1 LLVAGTNAQ
10 PTHLY
15 LFFYE
20 KNPAAPVALIE
31 KSSIVRRMSRV
42 PSERLVLLVLA
53 AIQFTHIMD
62 FMVMMPL
69 APQLM
74 RELDLGAGQFSALV
88 AAYSIAAGIVGLLS
102 APFIDR
108 FDRRTLLLVAYAGFT
123 VATLLCGLATNAHT
137 LLIARAIGGG
147 FGGVSG
153 SLCLAI
159 VSDLVPPER
168 RAAGIGIV
176 MTAFAVAAAIGVP
189 VGLQLANLWG
199 WRTPFLGVAAV
210 GVIVWIIVFRM
221 VPPVR
226 GHLQSGADK
235 GRAFR
240 ELLQD
245 RNAGRAILFM
255 AVMVIGHFSIIPLL
269 SSHLVGDVALPEK
282 YLFLV
287 YMIGGALSVI
297 TAPRVGR
304 LADRYGRQRIF
315 TIMVLAASVVILAI
329 ANAGP
334 LPVWATLT
342 LAGLFFVFAS
352 GRFVPGQAILTLA
365 VPSSRRGAFLSL
377 SSCARDLASGISST
391 LGGWIVSKQPNG
403 HLVHFNWLG
412 WIAVA
417 GGLLSILLARTV
429 HVNDKG
435 AVSPLATPTP
445 EPG

>member
-1 LLVAGTNAQ
+1 MPRL
-10 PTHLY
+10 
-15 LFFYE
+15 
-20 KNPAAPVALIE
+20 
-31 KSSIVRRMSRV
+31 
-42 PSERLVLLVLA
+42 PSERLILLILA
-53 AIQFTHIMD
+53 GIQFTHIID

-88 AAYSIAAGIVGLLS
+88 AAYSIAAGVVGLLS

-108 FDRRTLLLVAYAGFT
+108 FDRRTLLLWVYAGFAG
-123 VATLLCGLATNAHT
+123 ATLLCGLASNAHT
-137 LLIARAIGGG
+137 LLIARAVGGA
-147 FGGVSG
+147 FGGISG

-189 VGLQLANLWG
+189 IGLQLAQLWG
-199 WRTPFLGVAAV
+199 WRAPFHCIAAV
-210 GVIVWIIVFRM
+210 GALVWCLVFRL

-240 ELLQD
+240 ELLRD
-245 RNAGRAILFM
+245 ANAGRAIVFM
-255 AVMVIGHFSIIPLL
+255 AVMVVGHFSIIPLL
-269 SSHLVGDVALPEK
+269 SPHLVGDLALPEK
-282 YLFLV
+282 YLSLV
-287 YMIGGALSVI
+287 YFIGGALSVV
-297 TAPRVGR
+297 TAPQVGR
-304 LADRYGRQRIF
+304 LADRRGRQRVF
-315 TIMVLAASVVILAI
+315 TIMVLAASLIILAI

-334 LPVWATLT
+334 LPVWATLG
-342 LAGLFFVFAS
+342 LAGLFFIFAS
-352 GRFVPGQAILTLA
+352 GRFVPGQAIVTLA

-377 SSCARDLASGISST
+377 TSCARDLASGISSM

-417 GGLLSILLARTV
+417 AGLASILLAQRV
-429 HVNDKG
+429 RVNDKG
-435 AVSPLATPTP
+435 GVSPLTNPPAAT
-445 EPG
+445 

>member
-1 LLVAGTNAQ
+1 
-10 PTHLY
+10 
-15 LFFYE
+15 
-20 KNPAAPVALIE
+20 
-31 KSSIVRRMSRV
+31 MSRL

-53 AIQFTHIMD
+53 SIQFTHIMD

-74 RELDLGAGQFSALV
+74 RELNLGAGQFSALV
-88 AAYSIAAGIVGLLS
+88 AAYSVAAGVVGLLS

-123 VATLLCGLATNAHT
+123 VATLLCGLASNAHT
-137 LLIARAIGGG
+137 LLIARAIGGA

-189 VGLQLANLWG
+189 VGLQLAHLWG
-199 WRTPFLGVAAV
+199 WRMPFLGVAGIGA
-210 GVIVWIIVFRM
+210 IVWCIIFRV

-235 GRAFR
+235 GQAFR
-240 ELLQD
+240 DLLRD
-245 RNAGRAILFM
+245 RNAGRGIVFM
-255 AVMVIGHFSIIPLL
+255 AVMVLGHFSIIPLL
-269 SSHLVGDVALPEK
+269 SPHLVGDVALPEK

-287 YMIGGALSVI
+287 YFIGGVVSVI

-304 LADRYGRQRIF
+304 LADRHGRHRVF
-315 TIMVLAASVVILAI
+315 MYMVLAASVIILAI

-334 LPVWATLT
+334 LPVWATLVLT
-342 LAGLFFVFAS
+342 GFFFMFAS

-377 SSCARDLASGISST
+377 TSCSRDLASGIASM
-391 LGGWIVSKQPNG
+391 LGGWIVAKQPDG
-403 HLVHFNWLG
+403 TLVHFNWLG

-417 GGLLSILLARTV
+417 AGLISILLARTV
-429 HVNDKG
+429 HVNDTG
-435 AVSPLATPTP
+435 VVSPLATAPAKS
-445 EPG
+445 

>member
-1 LLVAGTNAQ
+1 
-10 PTHLY
+10 
-15 LFFYE
+15 
-20 KNPAAPVALIE
+20 
-31 KSSIVRRMSRV
+31 MSRP
-42 PSERLVLLVLA
+42 PSERLVLLILA

-88 AAYSIAAGIVGLLS
+88 AAYSVAAGIVGLLS

-108 FDRRTLLLVAYAGFT
+108 HDRRTLLLVTYAGFT
-123 VATLLCGLATNAHT
+123 VATLLCGLASDAHT
-137 LLIARAIGGG
+137 LLIARAIGGA

-176 MTAFAVAAAIGVP
+176 MTAFAAAAAVGVP
-189 VGLQLANLWG
+189 VGLQLAQLWG
-199 WRTPFLGVAAV
+199 WRMPFLGVAGV
-210 GVIVWIIVFRM
+210 GLIVWTLVFRL

-226 GHLQSGADK
+226 GHLQGGEHK

-240 ELLQD
+240 ELLRD
-245 RNAGRAILFM
+245 ANAGRAILFM
-255 AVMVIGHFSIIPLL
+255 AVMVLGHFSIIPLL
-269 SSHLVGDVALPEK
+269 SPHLVGDVALPEK

-287 YMIGGALSVI
+287 YLIGGVLSVF

-304 LADRYGRQRIF
+304 LADRLGRQRVF
-315 TIMVLAASVVILAI
+315 TIMVLTASVVILAI

-334 LPVWATLT
+334 LPVWATLVLT
-342 LAGLFFVFAS
+342 GLFFVFAS
-352 GRFVPGQAILTLA
+352 GRFVPAQAIVTLA

-391 LGGWIVSKQPNG
+391 LGGWIVTRQPNG
-403 HLVHFNWLG
+403 HLEHFNWLG

-417 GGLLSILLARTV
+417 GGLLSILIARTI
-429 HVNDKG
+429 HVNDTG
-435 AVSPLATPTP
+435 VASPLAATTG
-445 EPG
+445 EAQGAKS

>member
-1 LLVAGTNAQ
+1 
-10 PTHLY
+10 
-15 LFFYE
+15 
-20 KNPAAPVALIE
+20 
-31 KSSIVRRMSRV
+31 MSRA

-88 AAYSIAAGIVGLLS
+88 AAYSIAAGVVGLLS

-108 FDRRTLLLVAYAGFT
+108 FDRRTLLLWMYAGFT
-123 VATLLCGLATNAHT
+123 VATLLCGLASDAHT
-137 LLIARAIGGG
+137 LLIARAIGGA
-147 FGGVSG
+147 FGGISG

-168 RAAGIGIV
+168 RAAGIGLV

-189 VGLQLANLWG
+189 VGLQLAHLWG
-199 WRTPFLGVAAV
+199 WRMPFLGVAVVGAAV
-210 GVIVWIIVFRM
+210 WCLVFRI

-226 GHLQSGADK
+226 GHLQSGTDK

-240 ELLQD
+240 ELLRD
-245 RNAGRAILFM
+245 ANAGRGIVFM
-255 AVMVIGHFSIIPLL
+255 AVMVLGHFSIIPLL
-269 SSHLVGDVALPEK
+269 SPHLVGDLALPEK

-287 YMIGGALSVI
+287 YFIGGVVSVV
-297 TAPRVGR
+297 TAPQVGK
-304 LADRYGRQRIF
+304 LADRHGRQCVF
-315 TIMVLAASVVILAI
+315 TIMVLAASLVILAI

-334 LPVWATLT
+334 LPVWGTLT
-342 LAGLFFVFAS
+342 LAGLFFMFAS
-352 GRFVPGQAILTLA
+352 GRFVPGQAIVTLA

-377 SSCARDLASGISST
+377 SSCARDLASGLAST
-391 LGGWIVSKQPNG
+391 LGGWIVAKQPNG

-412 WIAVA
+412 WIAVGA
-417 GGLLSILLARTV
+417 GLLSILLAYRV
-429 HVNDKG
+429 RVNDTG
-435 AVSPLATPTP
+435 VPLPLPP
-445 EPG
+445 E

>member
-1 LLVAGTNAQ
+1 MPRL
-10 PTHLY
+10 
-15 LFFYE
+15 
-20 KNPAAPVALIE
+20 
-31 KSSIVRRMSRV
+31 S
-42 PSERLVLLVLA
+42 SERPILLVLA

-88 AAYSIAAGIVGLLS
+88 AAYSIAAGVVGLLS

-108 FDRRTLLLVAYAGFT
+108 FDRRTLLLYVYAGFT
-123 VATLLCGLATNAHT
+123 VATLFCGLATNAHT
-137 LLIARAIGGG
+137 LLVARAIGGA
-147 FGGVSG
+147 FGGISG

-189 VGLQLANLWG
+189 VGLQLALLWG
-199 WRTPFLGVAAV
+199 WRMPFLAVAAV
-210 GVIVWIIVFRM
+210 GLAVWCIVFRM
-221 VPPVR
+221 LPPVR

-235 GRAFR
+235 GKAFR
-240 ELLQD
+240 ELLRD
-245 RNAGRAILFM
+245 RNAGRGIVFM
-255 AVMVIGHFSIIPLL
+255 GVMVLGHFSIIPLL
-269 SSHLVGDVALPEK
+269 SPHLVGDVALPEK

-287 YMIGGALSVI
+287 YFIGGVASVI

-304 LADRYGRQRIF
+304 LADRHGRHRVS
-315 TIMVLAASVVILAI
+315 TWMVVAACLVILAI

-334 LPVWATLT
+334 LPIWVTLVLT
-342 LAGLFFVFAS
+342 GLFFIFAS
-352 GRFVPGQAILTLA
+352 GRFVPAQAILTLA

-377 SSCARDLASGISST
+377 TSCARDLASGVAST
-391 LGGWIVSKQPNG
+391 LGGWVVVKQPNG

-412 WIAVA
+412 WIAVGA
-417 GGLLSILLARTV
+417 GLLSILLARRV
-429 HVNDKG
+429 HVNDTG
-435 AVSPLATPTP
+435 VPSPLATPP
-445 EPG
+445 AAS

>member
-1 LLVAGTNAQ
+1 
-10 PTHLY
+10 
-15 LFFYE
+15 
-20 KNPAAPVALIE
+20 
-31 KSSIVRRMSRV
+31 MSRL

-74 RELDLGAGQFSALV
+74 RDLNLGAGQFSALV
-88 AAYSIAAGIVGLLS
+88 AAYSIAAGVVGLLS

-123 VATLLCGLATNAHT
+123 VATLFCGLASNAHT
-137 LLIARAIGGG
+137 LLIARGIGGA

-189 VGLQLANLWG
+189 VGLQLASVWG
-199 WRTPFLGVAAV
+199 WEAPFLFVAAI
-210 GVIVWIIVFRM
+210 GAIVWCIIFRV

-226 GHLQSGADK
+226 GHLQSGLNK
-235 GRAFR
+235 GQAFK
-240 ELLQD
+240 ELLRD
-245 RNAGRAILFM
+245 RNAGRGIVFM
-255 AVMVIGHFSIIPLL
+255 AVMVLGHFSIIPLL
-269 SSHLVGDVALPEK
+269 SPHLVGDLALPEK

-287 YMIGGALSVI
+287 YFIGGVVSVI
-297 TAPRVGR
+297 TAPQVGKF
-304 LADRYGRQRIF
+304 ADRHGRHRVF
-315 TIMVLAASVVILAI
+315 MYMVLAASVVILAI

-342 LAGLFFVFAS
+342 LAGLFFMFAS
-352 GRFVPGQAILTLA
+352 GRFVPGQAIVTLA

-377 SSCARDLASGISST
+377 TSCGRDLASGIASM
-391 LGGWIVSKQPNG
+391 LGGWIVAKQPDG

-417 GGLLSILLARTV
+417 AGLVSILLARTV
-429 HVNDKG
+429 HVNDTG
-435 AVSPLATPTP
+435 IISPLAAQKP
-445 EPG
+445 EPV

>member
-1 LLVAGTNAQ
+1 MTGGMPRL
-10 PTHLY
+10 
-15 LFFYE
+15 
-20 KNPAAPVALIE
+20 
-31 KSSIVRRMSRV
+31 

-74 RELDLGAGQFSALV
+74 RELNLGAGQFSALV
-88 AAYSIAAGIVGLLS
+88 AAYSVAAGAVGLLS

-123 VATLLCGLATNAHT
+123 VATLLCGLASNAHT
-137 LLIARAIGGG
+137 LLIARAIGGA

-168 RAAGIGIV
+168 RAAGLGIV

-189 VGLQLANLWG
+189 VGLQLAHLWG
-199 WRTPFLGVAAV
+199 WRMPFLGVAAV
-210 GVIVWIIVFRM
+210 GAVVWCIIFRV

-226 GHLQSGADK
+226 GHLQSGANK
-235 GRAFR
+235 GQAFR
-240 ELLQD
+240 ELLRD
-245 RNAGRAILFM
+245 SNAGRGILFM
-255 AVMVIGHFSIIPLL
+255 AVMVLGHFSIIPLL
-269 SSHLVGDVALPEK
+269 SPHLVGNVALPEK

-287 YMIGGALSVI
+287 YFIGGVMSVF

-304 LADRYGRQRIF
+304 LADRYGRHRVF
-315 TIMVLAASVVILAI
+315 TYMVLAASVVILAI

-334 LPVWATLT
+334 LPVWATLV

-352 GRFVPGQAILTLA
+352 GRFVPGQAIVTLA

-377 SSCARDLASGISST
+377 TSCARDLASGISSM
-391 LGGWIVSKQPNG
+391 LGGWIVSKQPDG

-417 GGLLSILLARTV
+417 AGLVSILLARTV

-435 AVSPLATPTP
+435 VISPLATPSVKS
-445 EPG
+445 

>member
-1 LLVAGTNAQ
+1 
-10 PTHLY
+10 
-15 LFFYE
+15 
-20 KNPAAPVALIE
+20 
-31 KSSIVRRMSRV
+31 MSRA
-42 PSERLVLLVLA
+42 PTERPILLVLA

-62 FMVMMPL
+62 FMIMMPL

-74 RELDLGAGQFSALV
+74 RELNLGAGQFSAFV
-88 AAYSIAAGIVGLLS
+88 ASYSISAGVVGLLG

-108 FDRRTLLLVAYAGFT
+108 FDRRTLLLWVYAGFT
-123 VATLLCGLATNAHT
+123 GATLLCGLAANAH
-137 LLIARAIGGG
+137 LLLVARAVGGA

-168 RAAGIGIV
+168 RAAGLGIV
-176 MTAFAVAAAIGVP
+176 MTAFAVAAAVGVP
-189 VGLQLANLWG
+189 VGLQLAQLWG
-199 WRTPFLGVAAV
+199 WRAPFLCVAVVGAV
-210 GVIVWIIVFRM
+210 VWCLVYRL

-240 ELLQD
+240 ELLRD
-245 RNAGRAILFM
+245 ANAGRAIVFM
-255 AVMVIGHFSIIPLL
+255 AVMVLGHFSIIPLL
-269 SSHLVGDVALPEK
+269 SPHLVGDVALPEK

-287 YMIGGALSVI
+287 YFIGGVLSVV

-304 LADRYGRQRIF
+304 LADRHGRQRVF
-315 TIMVLAASVVILAI
+315 AIMVSAASLIILAI

-334 LPVWATLT
+334 LPVWATLS

-352 GRFVPGQAILTLA
+352 GRFVPGQAIITLA

-377 SSCARDLASGISST
+377 TSCARDLASGVSST
-391 LGGWIVSKQPNG
+391 LGGWIVTKQPNG

-417 GGLLSILLARTV
+417 GGLLSILLARRV
-429 HVNDKG
+429 RVNDTG
-435 AVSPLATPTP
+435 APSPV
-445 EPG
+445 PGA

>member
-1 LLVAGTNAQ
+1 MPRL
-10 PTHLY
+10 
-15 LFFYE
+15 
-20 KNPAAPVALIE
+20 
-31 KSSIVRRMSRV
+31 

-62 FMVMMPL
+62 FMIMMPL

-88 AAYSIAAGIVGLLS
+88 AAYSVAAGVVGLLS

-108 FDRRTLLLVAYAGFT
+108 FDRRTLLLVVYAGFT
-123 VATLLCGLATNAHT
+123 VATLFCGLATNAHA
-137 LLIARAIGGG
+137 LLVARAVGGA
-147 FGGVSG
+147 FGGISG

-176 MTAFAVAAAIGVP
+176 MTAFAAAAAIGVP
-189 VGLQLANLWG
+189 VGLQLAQLWG
-199 WRTPFLGVAAV
+199 WRMPFLIVAGA
-210 GVIVWIIVFRM
+210 GLLVWGLVFRL

-226 GHLQSGADK
+226 GHMQEGEHK

-240 ELLQD
+240 ELLRD
-245 RNAGRAILFM
+245 ANAGRAILFM
-255 AVMVIGHFSIIPLL
+255 AVMVLGHFSIIPLL
-269 SSHLVGDVALPEK
+269 SPHLVGDLGLPEK

-287 YMIGGALSVI
+287 YFIGGVVSVL

-304 LADRYGRQRIF
+304 LADRLGRQRVF
-315 TIMVLAASVVILAI
+315 AFMVLAASLIILAI

-334 LPVWATLT
+334 LPVWAILT
-342 LAGLFFVFAS
+342 LAGLFFMFAS
-352 GRFVPGQAILTLA
+352 GRFVPAQAIVTLA

-391 LGGWIVSKQPNG
+391 LGGWIVTKQPSG
-403 HLVHFNWLG
+403 HLLHFNWLG

-417 GGLLSILLARTV
+417 GGLLSILLAHTV
-429 HVNDKG
+429 RVNDTG
-435 AVSPLATPTP
+435 VASPLKPATKAP
-445 EPG
+445 

>member
-1 LLVAGTNAQ
+1 MPRL
-10 PTHLY
+10 
-15 LFFYE
+15 
-20 KNPAAPVALIE
+20 
-31 KSSIVRRMSRV
+31 
-42 PSERLVLLVLA
+42 PSERLVLLILA

-74 RELDLGAGQFSALV
+74 RELNLGAGQFSALV
-88 AAYSIAAGIVGLLS
+88 AAYSVAAGVVGLLS

-108 FDRRTLLLVAYAGFT
+108 FDRRTLLLFAYAGFT
-123 VATLLCGLATNAHT
+123 VATLLCGLASNAHT
-137 LLIARAIGGG
+137 LLIARAIGGA

-168 RAAGIGIV
+168 RAAGIGVV

-189 VGLQLANLWG
+189 VGLQLAHLWG
-199 WRTPFLGVAAV
+199 WRMPFLGVAAIGAV
-210 GVIVWIIVFRM
+210 VWCVVFRV

-226 GHLQSGADK
+226 GHLQSGANK
-235 GRAFR
+235 GQAFR
-240 ELLQD
+240 ELLRD
-245 RNAGRAILFM
+245 GNAGRGILFM
-255 AVMVIGHFSIIPLL
+255 AVMVLGHFSIIPLL
-269 SSHLVGDVALPEK
+269 SQHLVGDVALPEK

-287 YMIGGALSVI
+287 YLIGGALSVV

-304 LADRYGRQRIF
+304 LADRHGRHLIF
-315 TIMVLAASVVILAI
+315 TYMVLAASIVILAI

-334 LPVWATLT
+334 LPVWATLM

-352 GRFVPGQAILTLA
+352 GRFVPGQAIVTLA

-377 SSCARDLASGISST
+377 TSCARDLASGISSM
-391 LGGWIVSKQPNG
+391 LGGWIVSKQPDG

-417 GGLLSILLARTV
+417 AGLISILLARTV

-435 AVSPLATPTP
+435 APLPLPP
-445 EPG
+445 E